1 MKVSIITPGLNSLAY
16 LQTCVASVADQAGV
30 EKEHIVVDGAS
41 TDGTVEW
48 LAQRGSTGSF
58 RWLSEKDRGMYDA
71 INKGLRVAG
80 GDLLAYLNCD
90 EQYLPGTLAFVAD
103 YFTCHPEIDILFG
116 SVLLIRPDGSLL
128 AYRKAY
134 APRWLYILTD
144 HLYVLSCAMFFRRR
158 ILDQGTFFDPA
169 WRDVGDVD
177 FVVRVLRDG
186 FRAAWTPRYL
196 SAFTMT
202 GANMSAADKARL
214 EHERLRSRAP
224 RWAQKTRWVL
234 TGLRRVE
241 KWLCG
246 AYRQRWPLEY
256 EVYQPGPSPQRVRFV
271 AEGADFRWN
280 TK

>member
-1 MKVSIITPGLNSLAY
+1 MKVSIITPGLNSLPY
-16 LQTCVASVADQAGV
+16 LQACAASVADQAGV

-48 LAQRGSTGSF
+48 LAQRGSSGSF
-58 RWLSEKDRGMYDA
+58 RWFSEPDRGMYDA
-71 INKGLRVAG
+71 INKGLRMAG
-80 GDLLAYLNCD
+80 GDLAAYLNCD

-103 YFTCHPEIDILFG
+103 YFARHSAVDILFG
-116 SVLLIRPDGSLL
+116 SALLIRPDGSLL

-134 APRWLYILTD
+134 TPRWLYILAD

-158 ILDQGTFFDPA
+158 ILERGLFFDPA

-177 FVVRVLRDG
+177 FVVRVLRGG
-186 FRAAWTPRYL
+186 FRAAWTSRYL

-202 GANMSAADKARL
+202 GANMSAGDQARL
-214 EHERLRSRAP
+214 EHDRLRARAP
-224 RWAQKTRWVL
+224 RWAQKMRWAL

-241 KWLCG
+241 KGWCG

-256 EVYQPGPSPQRVRFV
+256 EVFPPGPSLRRVRFV
-271 AEGADFRWN
+271 AEGADFRWK
-280 TK
+280 TE